1 MSLVSTAVRPS
12 AFCQSLLAA
21 MLAAE
26 GLVKRRGRNQTPD
39 GIGLALK
46 RDLLVRAVDDD
57 PPPDAFESW
66 LVAQVLAAPAGG
78 PVRAMCAQILDEY
91 RLAALDPAFAE
102 WLASGASS
110 DDAEPRPKRSAECG
124 CPPMDLH
131 GEHGYRS
138 ANLD

>member
-1 MSLVSTAVRPS
+1 VTLVSTPVRPGE
-12 AFCQSLLAA
+12 FCQSLLSA

-39 GIGLALK
+39 TIGLALK
-46 RDLLVRAVDDD
+46 RDLLERAVADD

-66 LVAQVLAAPAGG
+66 LVAQVLATPAGG

-91 RLAALDPAFAE
+91 RLAALDPDFAG
-102 WLASGASS
+102 WLARGASS
-110 DDAEPRPKRSAECG
+110 DDAEPRRKRSAECD

-131 GEHGYRS
+131 GERGLPLH
-138 ANLD
+138 